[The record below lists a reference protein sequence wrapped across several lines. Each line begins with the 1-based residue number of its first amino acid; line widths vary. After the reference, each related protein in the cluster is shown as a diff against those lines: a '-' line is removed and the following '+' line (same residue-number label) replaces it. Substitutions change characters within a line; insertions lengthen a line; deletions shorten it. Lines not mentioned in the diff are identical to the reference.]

1 MIKTNYKDFLQ
12 DTDFITWRL
21 TNESHLEVYWQE
33 YIQQHPALKEEF
45 DRAIREFA
53 HIQLNKQTL
62 SDTEYNYLLE
72 QIHTS
77 AQHLQQKKRK
87 LRILSYAA
95 AACVLVLSAFS
106 LLYSMN
112 EQEEEFNLLSEDLIV
127 GENLEEQE
135 ISLITDSQTTS
146 FSKDVNVHIKA
157 DGSAV
162 VQEIGEEVSTRVK
175 TAESKMNKLVVPYG
189 KRSQLTLSDGTR
201 VWVNSGSVL
210 EFPSVFTGK
219 TREVNLVGEM
229 YVEVAKDKQKA
240 FIVNTS
246 EFQAKV
252 YGTQFNISAYRD
264 NCSQSVVLVEG
275 SVGIKT
281 SAKEETRLL
290 PNDRL
295 QLIDN
300 KWTKEQVDVSRYISW
315 KEGYIVL
322 KNTSIVDVLK
332 QVERYYNLTF
342 NIPESNK
349 LDALTCTGKIYLSDD
364 LDNVMHTVSLLSS
377 TRYKRE
383 NKTIYIDINP

>member
-162 VQEIGEEVSTRVK
+162 VQEIGEEASTRVK